1 MAEKLNCVLLILLS
15 QYDSKCSRYL
25 TSWSGNSRFSLYLA
39 YIHFV
44 QVTFSSV
51 RVFMDVVRLIKLL
64 KESSQA
70 STMWTGFRILLISCA
85 RDKERLKQ
93 APCGAG
99 MFSVVA

>member
-1 MAEKLNCVLLILLS
+1 
-15 QYDSKCSRYL
+15 
-25 TSWSGNSRFSLYLA
+25 
-39 YIHFV
+39 
-44 QVTFSSV
+44 
-51 RVFMDVVRLIKLL
+51 MDVVRLIKLL
-64 KESSQA
+64 KENSQA